1 MFRFRILHR
10 GAVSLLREVQGAALL
25 EFAITLPLLVVFVVG
40 IFDFS
45 GAFNQKQKIEQA
57 AQEGAIIAGAQPMS
71 DIAAGNGNPDSL
83 QPVVTAVFNSLTASG
98 VVPQGTCAPPVTPKH
113 TPPSLKWTYTITG
126 CPDDLVI
133 VIDRGSVPAPCPPP
147 AVCTKV
153 TVTYPYHW
161 RFSSVIQLL
170 IPGAK
175 YADTPKLTESA
186 TVHNQL

>member
-1 MFRFRILHR
+1 MLRFRILQP
-10 GAVSLLREVQGAALL
+10 GTVSLLREAHGAALL

-71 DIAAGNGNPDSL
+71 DIASGNGNPDSL
-83 QPVVTAVFNSLTASG
+83 QPVVTAVFNSMVASG
-98 VVPQGTCAPPVTPKH
+98 VVPQGTCAPPVTPTH
-113 TPPSLKWTYTITG
+113 PGSNLKWTYTISG

-133 VIDRGSVPAPCPPP
+133 VINRGWVSSSRPPV
-147 AVCTKV
+147 AVGTMV

-161 RFSSVIQLL
+161 RFNSVIQLL
-170 IPGAK
+170 FPGAK
-175 YADTPKLTESA
+175 YADPKLTERA
-186 TVHNQL
+186 TVHNQM